1 MINREINTLVRICFS
16 VKEMLTS
23 LEVFKQK
30 VSPSKRFYIYL
41 VVVGVEILEDVD
53 ADDDKELDVDALKTM
68 IYMTIF

>member
-1 MINREINTLVRICFS
+1 MHLLGYIYIP

-30 VSPSKRFYIYL
+30 VSPSKKFNLYL

-53 ADDDKELDVDALKTM
+53 ADDDKELDVDTLKTM
-68 IYMTIF
+68 M

>member
-1 MINREINTLVRICFS
+1 
-16 VKEMLTS
+16 MLTS

-30 VSPSKRFYIYL
+30 VSPSKKFNLYL

-68 IYMTIF
+68 IYMIIF

>member
-1 MINREINTLVRICFS
+1 
-16 VKEMLTS
+16 MLTS

-30 VSPSKRFYIYL
+30 VSPSKKLNLYL

-53 ADDDKELDVDALKTM
+53 ADDDKELDVDTLKAM

>member
-1 MINREINTLVRICFS
+1 
-16 VKEMLTS
+16 MLTS
-23 LEVFKQK
+23 LEVFKQRK
-30 VSPSKRFYIYL
+30 SPSKKFNLYL

>member
-1 MINREINTLVRICFS
+1 MINREINVLVRICFS

-30 VSPSKRFYIYL
+30 VSPSKKFYIYL

-53 ADDDKELDVDALKTM
+53 ADDDKELDVDTLKTIM
-68 IYMTIF
+68 

>member
-1 MINREINTLVRICFS
+1 M
-16 VKEMLTS
+16 KEMLTS

>member
-1 MINREINTLVRICFS
+1 MKHDLQRDECICQDTYIP

-30 VSPSKRFYIYL
+30 VSPSKKFNLYL

-53 ADDDKELDVDALKTM
+53 ADDDKELDVDTLKTM
-68 IYMTIF
+68 M

>member
-1 MINREINTLVRICFS
+1 MHLLGYNNSFKRNVDLS
-16 VKEMLTS
+16 GG
-23 LEVFKQK
+23 FKQK
-30 VSPSKRFYIYL
+30 KSPSKKFNQYL

>member
-1 MINREINTLVRICFS
+1 MINREINALVRICFP

-30 VSPSKRFYIYL
+30 VSPSKKFYIYL

-53 ADDDKELDVDALKTM
+53 ADDDKELDVDTLKTM
-68 IYMTIF
+68 V